1 MKLEHIIASK
11 GEFVATVRPDATVR
25 ELVDA
30 LAEHRV
36 GALVVSN
43 DGRTIEGIVSER
55 DVVRTLQSRGADVLA
70 APVSEIM
77 TAQVQCAPPSA
88 TTEDLMGVMTEKRV
102 RHVPVVDDEGKL
114 LGIVSIG
121 DVVKSRMGELEG
133 EREALVQYITE
144 GR

>member
-11 GEFVATVRPDATVR
+11 GEFVATVGPDATVR

-36 GALVVSN
+36 GALVVST

-55 DVVRTLQSRGADVLA
+55 DVVRTLQSRGVDVLA
-70 APVSEIM
+70 ASVREIM
-77 TAQVQCAPPSA
+77 TAQVQCAPPTA
-88 TTEDLMGVMTEKRV
+88 TTEDLMVVMTERRV
-102 RHVPVVDDEGKL
+102 RHVPVVDDAGKL